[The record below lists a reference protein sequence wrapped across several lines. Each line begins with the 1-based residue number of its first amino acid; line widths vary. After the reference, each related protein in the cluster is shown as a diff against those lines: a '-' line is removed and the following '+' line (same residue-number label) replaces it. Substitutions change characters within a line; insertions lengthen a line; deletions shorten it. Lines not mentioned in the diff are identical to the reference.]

1 MEPTYKAPA
10 IDAFMV
16 ACMGID
22 RNNSIRQGVCTS
34 CKTFIGSPD
43 SIKSTFR
50 DEKSAMEFRISGLC
64 QSCQDDVFGV

>member
-1 MEPTYKAPA
+1 MEPTKKNPE

-22 RNNSIRQGVCTS
+22 RNNSIRRGVCTS
-34 CKTFIGSPD
+34 CNTFIGSPD

-64 QSCQDDVFGV
+64 QKCQDNVFGV